1 MAKSHTKD
9 ELGRFLVDLAL
20 LKVDNWTRRQV
31 DKMRHSGSFPICVP
45 LGKQSWI
52 IGPYHLHEVSE
63 HQCTITLD
71 TKLIHVFYSKQA
83 AIFYSVLSR
92 SKNQHYAK
100 LARHLLIDDQI
111 AGKLFDELMF
121 YHKKIN
127 NASTKIDFFKRHLW
141 EVRRQEANLRFKLA
155 KQELTKKL
163 RSAKY
168 IKVWSD
174 QTTRTV

>member
-111 AGKLFDELMF
+111 AGKLFDELAQLELAAVNP
-121 YHKKIN
+121 ILPP
-127 NASTKIDFFKRHLW
+127 A
-141 EVRRQEANLRFKLA
+141 ELA
-155 KQELTKKL
+155 KKGGLF
-163 RSAKY
+163 
-168 IKVWSD
+168 
-174 QTTRTV
+174 TRVKFIFPFKSYQVFPVPG